1 MNEIVENQIDI
12 HIFKLLELA
21 TSTDKVIEEYNAY
34 QQIETRM
41 LYGWKTNDVYVAC
54 IGIEMIERH
63 HAEIKHIAVTPDSRK
78 QKLGSRML
86 DYVVQELG
94 LHRLTA
100 ETDCESVG
108 FYRRCG
114 FTVSSLG
121 EKYPGVERF
130 LCVWEEKI
138 LVHQTR

>member
-1 MNEIVENQIDI
+1 MDEIVGNQIDV
-12 HIFKLLELA
+12 HIFKLLEHA
-21 TSTDKVIEEYNAY
+21 TSTERVREEYNLY
-34 QQIETRM
+34 QQIETRT
-41 LYGWKTNDVYVAC
+41 LYGWQTNDVYVAC

-63 HAEIKHIAVTPDSRK
+63 HAEIKHIAVTPNSRK
-78 QKLGSRML
+78 QKLGSRMI

-108 FYRRCG
+108 FYRRYG

-130 LCVWEEKI
+130 LCGWEVKT
-138 LVHQTR
+138 LSTKPK